1 MFIILTKYFYQ
12 IHNKM
17 RYLKKLNHLFNL
29 PLMEKILAYLPMDK
43 QAQGKLIQWKDQ
55 IRICCLIKLIAEHM
69 NFLGFCQEL
78 QYLFKKSL
86 KDKNVLEKNYI
97 LRFLR

>member
-1 MFIILTKYFYQ
+1 
-12 IHNKM
+12 
-17 RYLKKLNHLFNL
+17 
-29 PLMEKILAYLPMDK
+29 MEKILAYLPMDK